1 MNCTV
6 KAFEDLPVMLRVE
19 DAARTLGV
27 SRGTA
32 LNLTREP
39 GFPAIRVG
47 PKRIVIPRDKFIAW
61 IDNQSETSLVSY
73 SR

>member
-1 MNCTV
+1 MNCMV
-6 KAFEDLPVMLRVE
+6 KTFEELPVMLKIE
-19 DAARTLGV
+19 DVALTLGV

-47 PKRIVIPRDKFIAW
+47 PKRIVIPRDKFMSW
-61 IDNQSETSLVSY
+61 IDNQSDKPLVSY